1 MVDRNSTISVVLPP
15 LSENALLQSL
25 KSWFARF
32 LVVLACA
39 QCAAAA
45 HAASVNVSVNATALK
60 PLEITKLQDLD
71 LGTITLGP
79 GIWSNASVSISRL
92 GVFACP
98 SANITCAGATTVA
111 TYNVQGSN
119 KGTVNINT
127 PNVTLINQNDS
138 SQRLTLVVDSP
149 SSVVLPNSGQPGV
162 NFSIG
167 GSISLNSTTGGG
179 VYVGTFNVTAD
190 YQ

>member
-1 MVDRNSTISVVLPP
+1 MTRI
-15 LSENALLQSL
+15 
-25 KSWFARF
+25 ARF
-32 LVVLACA
+32 LLAVA
-39 QCAAAA
+39 AGQCVANA

-60 PLEITKLQDLD
+60 PLEIVKLQDLD
-71 LGTITLGP
+71 LGTITLGS
-79 GIWSNASVSISRL
+79 GTWGNVAVSLSRA
-92 GVFACP
+92 GAFTCP
-98 SANITCAGATTVA
+98 PANITCSGATTVA

-127 PNVTLINQNDS
+127 PNVILINQSDT

-149 SSVVLPNSGQPGV
+149 TTVVLPNSGVPGV

-167 GSISLNSTTGGG
+167 GSITINSSTAGG
-179 VYVGTFNVTAD
+179 VYVGTFSVTAD

>member
-1 MVDRNSTISVVLPP
+1 MFRV
-15 LSENALLQSL
+15 
-25 KSWFARF
+25 ARF
-32 LVVLACA
+32 LVALGCV
-39 QCAAAA
+39 QCAATA
-45 HAASVNVSVNATALK
+45 HAKSVNVKVAATALK

-79 GIWSNASVSISRL
+79 GTWSNVTVALTRA
-92 GVFACP
+92 GAFTCP
-98 SANITCAGATTVA
+98 PANITCAGATRVA

-127 PNVTLINQNDS
+127 PNVTLINQNDPS
-138 SQRLTLVVDSP
+138 KSLTMVVDSP
-149 SSVVLPNSGQPGV
+149 TSVVLPNSGQPGV

-167 GSISLNSTTGGG
+167 GRITVSSATAGGT
-179 VYVGTFNVTAD
+179 YVGTFNVTAD

>member
-1 MVDRNSTISVVLPP
+1 M
-15 LSENALLQSL
+15 QSL
-25 KSWFARF
+25 NIRIARF
-32 LVVLACA
+32 LVALAA
-39 QCAAAA
+39 SQCAATA

-79 GIWSNASVSISRL
+79 GTWSNAVVALSQL
-92 GVFACP
+92 GVFVCLP
-98 SANITCAGATTVA
+98 INITCSGATSVA
-111 TYNVQGSN
+111 RYNVQGSN
-119 KGTVNINT
+119 KGLVTISA
-127 PNVTLINQNDS
+127 PNVTLVNQNDS

-149 SSVVLPNSGQPGV
+149 SAVLLPNSGQPGV

-167 GSISLNSTTGGG
+167 GSITVSSTTAGGT
-179 VYVGTFNVTAD
+179 YVGTFNVTAD

>member
-1 MVDRNSTISVVLPP
+1 MRSRTLRI
-15 LSENALLQSL
+15 
-25 KSWFARF
+25 ARF
-32 LVVLACA
+32 LAALGCA

-45 HAASVNVSVNATALK
+45 HAASVNVTVNATALK

-71 LGTITLGP
+71 LGTITLRP
-79 GIWSNASVSISRL
+79 GTWSNATVSL
-92 GVFACP
+92 TQAGAFTCP
-98 SANITCAGATTVA
+98 PPNITCAGATRVA
-111 TYNVQGSN
+111 TYNVVGSN

-138 SQRLTLVVDSP
+138 SQSLTMVVDSP
-149 SSVVLPNSGQPGV
+149 TSVVLPNSGQPGV

-167 GSISLNSTTGGG
+167 GRITVNSTTSGGT
-179 VYVGTFNVTAD
+179 YVGTFNVTAD